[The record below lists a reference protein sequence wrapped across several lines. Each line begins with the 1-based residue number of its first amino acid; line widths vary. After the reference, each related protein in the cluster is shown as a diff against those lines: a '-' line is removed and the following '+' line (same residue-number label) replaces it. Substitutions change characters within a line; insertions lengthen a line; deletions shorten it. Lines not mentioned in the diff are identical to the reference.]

1 MQDWLVAEGWSDSK
15 DADPLMEGNRH
26 NAPIAVAV
34 AVAVVANEDR
44 TRGQHDK
51 LRIFTSCSRNDQA
64 FATALVTG
72 LEIVFSRQSL

>member
-26 NAPIAVAV
+26 NAPI